1 MSNVQAALVNFAV
14 SKRDYLLAER
24 SSLASYYDA
33 ALSIKP
39 YTDGLFRAGPN
50 YKVDWVY
57 CLLLKSSYVD
67 NFEGK
72 RFLLAALESSGVEA
86 RDCFYP
92 ADHQPF
98 FRDYCH
104 QNNLPVQSPTRNS
117 LLFYSKLIYLP
128 LYVGLSKSDIDS
140 IVSRLDIV
148 LGA

>member
-24 SSLASYYDA
+24 SGLASYYDSV
-33 ALSIKP
+33 LSTKP
-39 YTDGLFRAGPN
+39 YTDGLFRSGSN

-57 CLLLKSSYVD
+57 CVLIKSSYVD
-67 NFEGK
+67 KFQGK
-72 RFLLAALESSGVEA
+72 RFLLAALESIGVEA

-98 FRDYCH
+98 FRDYCRE
-104 QNNLPVQSPTRNS
+104 NNYPVQFPTRNS

-140 IVSRLDIV
+140 IVSRLDTV
-148 LGA
+148 LGG